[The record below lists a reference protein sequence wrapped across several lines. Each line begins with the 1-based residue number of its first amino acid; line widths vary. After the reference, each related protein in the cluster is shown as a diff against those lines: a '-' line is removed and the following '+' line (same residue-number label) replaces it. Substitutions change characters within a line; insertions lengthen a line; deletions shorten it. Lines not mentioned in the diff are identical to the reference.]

1 MYSETRI
8 RQILHEFKMQRDFY
22 QKTESYDRLITV
34 FKTEWEVLNNKII
47 LLQTILEESEWQK
60 LMFQDKKK
68 KWYEKYLCKHEY
80 KYIRL
85 ESPLLYC
92 IKCGKIK

>member
-22 QKTESYDRLITV
+22 QMTESYDRLNTV

-60 LMFQDKKK
+60 LMLQDIIYRVRQLDIQKGT
-68 KWYEKYLCKHEY
+68 HQ
-80 KYIRL
+80 
-85 ESPLLYC
+85 SV
-92 IKCGKIK
+92 